1 MVRKRYSR
9 DFKLEASR
17 LVVEQG
23 YSYREA
29 ADRLGSTSWSIRQ
42 WVIKFRKEGV
52 FPPSGEVLPEAEELK
67 RLRKECKQLQ
77 VENQILKKAAA
88 YFAKDSL

>member
-1 MVRKRYSR
+1 MGCKRYSR

-29 ADRLGSTSWSIRQ
+29 ADRLGTTSWSVRQ
-42 WVIKFRKEGV
+42 WVIKFREEGV
-52 FPPSGEVLPEAEELK
+52 FPPAGEVLPEAEELK
-67 RLRKECKQLQ
+67 RLRKENKRLQ
-77 VENQILKKAAA
+77 MENQILKKAAA